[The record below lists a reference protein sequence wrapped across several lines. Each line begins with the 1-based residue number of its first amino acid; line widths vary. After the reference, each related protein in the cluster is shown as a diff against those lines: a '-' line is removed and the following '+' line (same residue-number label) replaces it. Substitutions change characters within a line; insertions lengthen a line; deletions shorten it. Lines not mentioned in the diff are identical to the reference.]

1 MLNFAWRFF
10 DVLRHA
16 ARRRWWHPNHAFG
29 RRGEDLAHRMLR
41 SRGYIVVARNYR
53 TGTGSGEVDIIA
65 WDGDALVFVEVK
77 SRRTDEFG
85 TPERAV
91 DFEKR
96 ARLVH
101 AAHNYVRR
109 AGVAWERVRF
119 DVVSVLDGNV
129 PELTLI
135 RDAFQSRTSVS

>member
-1 MLNFAWRFF
+1 MLNFAWRAF
-10 DVLRHA
+10 DALRHA
-16 ARRRWWHPNHAFG
+16 ARRRRWHPSHAFG
-29 RRGEDLAHRMLR
+29 RRGEDLAHRLLR
-41 SRGYIVVARNYR
+41 SKGYIVVARNYR
-53 TGTGSGEVDIIA
+53 TSTGSGEVDIVA

-85 TPERAV
+85 TPDRAV

-96 ARLVH
+96 ARLVR

-119 DVVSVLDGNV
+119 DVVSVVDGSA
-129 PELTLI
+129 PELTLV
-135 RDAFQSRTSVS
+135 RSAFQSRTFVS